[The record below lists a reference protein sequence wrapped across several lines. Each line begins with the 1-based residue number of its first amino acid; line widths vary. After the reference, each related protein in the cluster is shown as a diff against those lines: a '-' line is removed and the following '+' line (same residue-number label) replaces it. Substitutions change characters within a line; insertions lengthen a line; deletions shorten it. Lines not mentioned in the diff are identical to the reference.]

1 MALPSSMYK
10 GLVNSPETTLTNNVG
25 VADILIYVLDPARVP
40 ASLPNLMT
48 IGTGTNAETVRVMSR
63 DPGDDS
69 LLTVERGFQGVAKEW
84 LAGTVIARNFTE
96 YDYDAF
102 KVNIEYLTTQL
113 LELQERTQIL
123 EQFSSDL
130 SNEFTVYHK
139 LYDHTS
145 DLILDSN
152 GDSINARVIFA
163 TK

>member
-10 GLVNSPETTLTNNVG
+10 GLVNSPETTLTNNIG
-25 VADILIYVLDPARVP
+25 TTDTLIYVLDPARVP
-40 ASLPNLMT
+40 TSLPNLMT
-48 IGTGTNAETVRVMSR
+48 IGTGTNAETIKVTAN
-63 DPGDDS
+63 DNGA
-69 LLTVERGFQGVAKEW
+69 LTVIRGFQGIAKEW
-84 LAGTVIARNFTE
+84 LVGTVIARNFTE
-96 YDYDAF
+96 YDHDAF

-123 EQFSSDL
+123 EQFSGNL

>member
-10 GLVNSPETTLTNNVG
+10 GLVNSPETTLTNNIG
-25 VADILIYVLDPARVP
+25 TTDTLIYVLDPARVP

-48 IGTGTNAETVRVMSR
+48 IGTGTNAETIKVTAN
-63 DPGDDS
+63 DNGT
-69 LLTVERGFQGVAKEW
+69 LTVIRGFQGVAKEW

-96 YDYDAF
+96 YDHDAF
-102 KVNIEYLTTQL
+102 KVNIEYLATQL

-123 EQFSSDL
+123 EQFSGDL
-130 SNEFTVYHK
+130 SNEFTIYHK
-139 LYDHTS
+139 LYDHIN

-152 GDSINARVIFA
+152 GDSINARVIFV

>member
-1 MALPSSMYK
+1 MTLPKDMYS
-10 GLVNSPETTLTNNVG
+10 GLVNSPETTLTNNIG
-25 VADILIYVLDPARVP
+25 TTDTLIYVLDPARVP

-48 IGTGTNAETVRVMSR
+48 IGTGTNAETIKVTAN
-63 DPGDDS
+63 DNGA
-69 LLTVERGFQGVAKEW
+69 LTVIRGFQGIAKEW

-102 KVNIEYLTTQL
+102 KVNIEDLNSQM

-123 EQFSSDL
+123 EQFSGDL
-130 SNEFTVYHK
+130 SNEFTVYNK

>member
-10 GLVNSPETTLTNNVG
+10 GLVNSPETTLTNNIG
-25 VADILIYVLDPARVP
+25 TTDTLIYVLDPARVP

-48 IGTGTNAETVRVMSR
+48 IGTGTNAETIKVTAN
-63 DPGDDS
+63 DNGA
-69 LLTVERGFQGVAKEW
+69 LTVIRGFQGMAKEW
-84 LAGTVIARNFTE
+84 LVGTVIARNFTE
-96 YDYDAF
+96 YDHDAF
-102 KVNIEYLTTQL
+102 KVNIEYLTIQL

-123 EQFSSDL
+123 EQFSGDL
-130 SNEFTVYHK
+130 SNEFTVYYK

-152 GDSINARVIFA
+152 GDSINARVIFT